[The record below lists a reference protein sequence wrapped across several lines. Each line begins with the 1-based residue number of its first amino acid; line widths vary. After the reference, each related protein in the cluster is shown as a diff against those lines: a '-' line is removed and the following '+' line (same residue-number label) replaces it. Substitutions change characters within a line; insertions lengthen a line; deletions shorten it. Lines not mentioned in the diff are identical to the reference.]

1 MQGRVK
7 NTENLRTCSI
17 VGCVKIDPKF
27 HFLQKFPVFPCF
39 FMILAVLIVSWVQVF
54 HKPKVKD
61 SLHRHNKKSRPAGVF
76 FIVFD
81 NVDSNP
87 GARVRTAAKRRTG
100 VRRFARM
107 RKFCQVMK
115 RSEIIPSSPPGI
127 IKCPPAGHFVI
138 PSETKRREHIAMA
151 RTGWYTPG
159 GTWYFL

>member
-61 SLHRHNKKSRPAGVF
+61 SLHRHLLFSVFLYSALNGKFKS
-76 FIVFD
+76 
-81 NVDSNP
+81 
-87 GARVRTAAKRRTG
+87 
-100 VRRFARM
+100 
-107 RKFCQVMK
+107 
-115 RSEIIPSSPPGI
+115 
-127 IKCPPAGHFVI
+127 
-138 PSETKRREHIAMA
+138 
-151 RTGWYTPG
+151 
-159 GTWYFL
+159 